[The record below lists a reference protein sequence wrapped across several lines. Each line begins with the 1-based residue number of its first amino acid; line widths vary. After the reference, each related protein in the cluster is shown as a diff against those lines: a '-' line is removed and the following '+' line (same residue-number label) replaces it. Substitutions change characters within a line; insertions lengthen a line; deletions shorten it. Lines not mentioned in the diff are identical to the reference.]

1 MNRRILIVGG
11 VAGGAACAA
20 RLRRLDER
28 AAIIMFE
35 RSPHVSYAN
44 CGLPYYIGGLIE
56 QHRLVLVGPERWRRQ
71 FNVEVRTRHEV
82 VAIERDRRQVRVR
95 DLAGGREYCEPYDAL
110 VLAPGAA
117 PIRPRWAPELPGV
130 FTLRTLSDAIALR
143 DWIQDRRPHRA
154 VVVGAGYIGLEM
166 VENLVRCGLE
176 VTLLEKEPQ
185 VLPALDPEMAQPL
198 AAHLR
203 RHGVEVCLETCVS
216 GVEPATHG
224 VLRVG
229 TTCGRWFDADL
240 VLLALGVR
248 PDVRLARE
256 AGLEIGE
263 LGGIRVDEQM
273 RTSDPNIWAVGD
285 AVEVRDWVTGRW
297 KLVALAGPAARQGRV
312 AADAICGRPSR
323 FRGSQATAICGV
335 FGLTAAAT
343 GASERELR
351 AAGIGDYEAVYVHP
365 LHHAGYYPGAKRIH
379 MKLIFSRRDGLVLG
393 AQAIGE
399 EGVDKRVDVIAMAI
413 EKRATVFDLEDA
425 ELCYAPQYGSARD
438 PVNLAGMVAANVL
451 RGDLE
456 LAPWEELG
464 ATAALLLD
472 VRDPQEFAQGHLH
485 GAVNIPLGEL
495 RGRLDELPREREI
508 WVNCAVGQRSYY
520 ATRILSQ
527 NGFRA
532 RCLPGGF
539 LTCTLMQQPVES
551 AGADGPRN
559 DSG

>member
-1 MNRRILIVGG
+1 MGRRILIVGG

-28 AAIIMFE
+28 AAIVMFE
-35 RSPHVSYAN
+35 RGPHVSYAN
-44 CGLPYYIGGLIE
+44 CGLPYFIGGLIE
-56 QHRLVLVGPERWRRQ
+56 QQRLLLVPPERWRGQ
-71 FNVEVRTRHEV
+71 FNVEVRTGHEV

-95 DLAGGREYCEPYDAL
+95 ELASGREYHETYDAL

-117 PIRPRWAPELPGV
+117 PIRPRWAPEMPGV
-130 FTLRTLSDAIALR
+130 FTLRTLSDAVALR
-143 DWIQDRRPHRA
+143 QWIHASRPRRA
-154 VVVGAGYIGLEM
+154 IVVGAGYIGLEM
-166 VENLVRCGLE
+166 VENLARCGLE
-176 VTLLEKEPQ
+176 VTLLEKERQ
-185 VLPALDPEMAQPL
+185 VLPVLDPEMAQPL

-216 GVEPATHG
+216 GLEAPAG
-224 VLRVG
+224 GRLRVR
-229 TTCGRWFDADL
+229 TTCGRSFDADL

-248 PDVRLARE
+248 PEIRLARE

-273 RTSDPNIWAVGD
+273 RTSDPYIWAVGD

-323 FRGSQATAICGV
+323 FRGSQATAVCGV

-343 GASERELR
+343 GATERELR
-351 AAGIGDYEAVYVHP
+351 AAGVQDYEVVYVHP

-379 MKLIFSRRDGLVLG
+379 LKLIFSRQDGVILG
-393 AQAIGE
+393 AQAVGE
-399 EGVDKRVDVIAMAI
+399 KGVDKRVDVIAMAI
-413 EKRATVFDLEDA
+413 AKRATVFDLEDA

-456 LAPWEELG
+456 LAPWDGIENAG
-464 ATAALLLD
+464 ALLLD
-472 VRDPQEFAQGHLH
+472 VRNPDEFTQGHLP
-485 GAVNIPLGEL
+485 GAINIPLAEL
-495 RGRLDELPREREI
+495 RSRLSELPRDREI

-520 ATRILSQ
+520 AVRVLVQ
-527 NGFRA
+527 HGFRA
-532 RCLPGGF
+532 RSLPGGF
-539 LTCTLMQQPVES
+539 LTWTLKRPVTPAPS
-551 AGADGPRN
+551 AAPEQ
-559 DSG
+559 